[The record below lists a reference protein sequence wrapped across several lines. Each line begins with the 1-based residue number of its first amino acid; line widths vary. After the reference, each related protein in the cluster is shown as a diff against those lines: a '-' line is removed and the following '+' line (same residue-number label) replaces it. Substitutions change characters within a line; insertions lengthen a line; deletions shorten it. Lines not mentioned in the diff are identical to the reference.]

1 VEFGSWLSQIRQ
13 QVNVTQRDLAKKCA
27 VTPAYIAHLESGT
40 SDPPPLDTCKALAR
54 AMGVDWREVWRRS
67 FAARFARWL
76 RREGYSRISTES
88 VCRIAAEI
96 EEANK

>member
-1 VEFGSWLSQIRQ
+1 MEFGSWLSQMRQ
-13 QVNVTQRDLAKKCA
+13 QVNVTQRDLARKCA
-27 VTPAYIAHLESGT
+27 VTPAYIAHLENGT
-40 SDPPPLDTCKALAR
+40 SDPPPMDTCKALAR

-67 FAARFARWL
+67 FTARFARWL

-88 VCRIAAEI
+88 ISRITAEI